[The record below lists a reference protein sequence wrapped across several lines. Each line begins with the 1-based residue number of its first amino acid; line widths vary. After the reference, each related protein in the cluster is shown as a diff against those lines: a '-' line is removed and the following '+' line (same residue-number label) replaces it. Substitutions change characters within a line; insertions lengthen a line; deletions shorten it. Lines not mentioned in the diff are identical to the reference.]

1 MRSQLCDTPAGG
13 QDAHWVWQ
21 DGGHS
26 PCSKKSRVV
35 GSEARKDNWEGGV
48 LCKTPQKWEG
58 EVMGP
63 REGCFL
69 RWEAENDADGM
80 NQQRGRIRKEGRD
93 SSRSQAGRT
102 CPQVLLI
109 GTSTA
114 HLQHQEGERS
124 KGRGMCWED
133 GCLVL
138 RTSSGCPQGL
148 FSNYVQ

>member
-1 MRSQLCDTPAGG
+1 M
-13 QDAHWVWQ
+13 
-21 DGGHS
+21 
-26 PCSKKSRVV
+26 
-35 GSEARKDNWEGGV
+35 
-48 LCKTPQKWEG
+48 TPQQEDKMLIGFGRMAATHRAARNPAWWVQKPERTIGKGEYFAKLHRNGKQG

-114 HLQHQEGERS
+114 HLQHQEGEWS